1 MALAIGDPFLA
12 PIPGH
17 RVSAETDIAALTARL
32 GHGFDDLSE
41 LRRALTHA
49 SAGNTR
55 SNSYERLEFLGDRVL
70 GLIIAEE
77 LLRRFPREAEGDI
90 SRRHAKLVSRKSLV
104 QVALDIDLGGFMILS
119 SGEENSG
126 LRQNPAV
133 LADILEAVL
142 GALYKAAGLDAARGF
157 VLHYWEALIQADAS
171 PPQDAKTS
179 LQEWAQG
186 RGKPLPSYRLLSRQG
201 SDHAPIFVIAVMVD
215 GVAEVSAEGG
225 SKRAAEQAAAAEMLR
240 RIGAEKEN

>member
-90 SRRHAKLVSRKSLV
+90 SRRHAKLVSRNSLV

-142 GALYKAAGLDAARGF
+142 GALYKAAGLDAAR
-157 VLHYWEALIQADAS
+157 
-171 PPQDAKTS
+171 
-179 LQEWAQG
+179 
-186 RGKPLPSYRLLSRQG
+186 RGMA
-201 SDHAPIFVIAVMVD
+201 H
-215 GVAEVSAEGG
+215 
-225 SKRAAEQAAAAEMLR
+225 
-240 RIGAEKEN
+240 